1 MRYDKSGQFK
11 QALRQMEHRGTAS
24 ADRLFEAQL
33 KLLQKFLPKS
43 ASRRRCPRCGA
54 RKVYNQE
61 FDADLC
67 PACNRWLE
75 RKCSD
80 AGCSYCSKRPAK
92 PLPRSARRVVQIVR
106 PAKTKKAFRVR
117 LPREFLDEITAQ
129 CEQAGR
135 ARSQRKHSGL
145 VTPLLV
151 SGVFGVCPRRVR
163 LAITSATARML
174 FGLVPTRSG

>member
-1 MRYDKSGQFK
+1 VRHDKSGQFK
-11 QALRQMEHRGTAS
+11 QALRQLEHRWTGS
-24 ADRLFEAQL
+24 ADRLFEAKL
-33 KLLQKFLPKS
+33 KLLQKFLPRS

-61 FDADLC
+61 FDADFC
-67 PACNRWLE
+67 PACNRWLG

-106 PAKTKKAFRVR
+106 PAKTKKAFCVR
-117 LPREFLDEITAQ
+117 LPREFLDEITAR

-135 ARSQRKHSGL
+135 ARSQRKRNAL

-151 SGVFGVCPRRVR
+151 SGVSGVCPRRVR
-163 LAITSATARML
+163 QAIIAATARML
-174 FGLVPTRSG
+174 FGVVPTRSG